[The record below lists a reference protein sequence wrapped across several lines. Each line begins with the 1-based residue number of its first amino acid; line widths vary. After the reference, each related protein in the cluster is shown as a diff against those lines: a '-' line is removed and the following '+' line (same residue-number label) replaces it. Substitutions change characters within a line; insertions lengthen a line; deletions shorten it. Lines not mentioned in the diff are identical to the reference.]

1 MLYLCFFCV
10 TFADC
15 ILLYLLYSLLHHVL
29 LQAAMITQSIIQ
41 LQANLVAAAAPR
53 NAVNA
58 HSSFSSSSS
67 SSSAAVT
74 STTAINIPPPALT
87 ASLLI
92 DTTES
97 EGEWEQLDSFFYLN
111 NDLAQSAA
119 QLLTSDE
126 PYFPAGA
133 GGTLP

>member
-10 TFADC
+10 TFAVC

-41 LQANLVAAAAPR
+41 LQANLVADAAPR

-58 HSSFSSSSS
+58 HSSFSSS

-97 EGEWEQLDSFFYLN
+97 EGEWEQLDSFFDLN